1 MNQTKK
7 RLSIIKHAI
16 SITDVETIQLQVVK
30 LALLKTDLKI
40 QEIITEIQSENYA
53 KAQGLIKQYIHTPTE
68 DIIQRTSQEAQ
79 AAMSA
84 EEQAIIDEFD
94 LFITP
99 NTGGKPQEVDLN
111 DFFLDEFP
119 VQTKVET
126 KKVDHIDFDALLN
139 IDADQVLTSNIAVD
153 VTAIPGDTFFASTK
167 ETNILTV
174 DEQPIPRDTF
184 FDTEFDT
191 EEVEKAEPI
200 IEKSVNEEPM
210 IEESKT
216 EIQNEM
222 PSKEEPLN
230 ELKPST
236 KEETRS
242 YHYKAIPNIAQKFI
256 SMKKQYPLKQRTY
269 ERFES
274 VENLLRKII
283 HEGYTEE
290 EIEETLAYI
299 KKLSE
304 ESKETEA
311 AQLLL
316 VCAASESKF
325 AQLMLARELF
335 KGHLLTKDIP
345 SAFAQIQSLA
355 LEEYPEALC
364 DIAQFYEYGI
374 ETDQDKKKAEQCYKE
389 AMAFGIKR
397 AEKHYRRIRKENR
410 SFFKRK
416 DELI

>member
-40 QEIITEIQSENYA
+40 QEIITEIHAENYA

-79 AAMSA
+79 HAMAAD
-84 EEQAIIDEFD
+84 EQAIIDEFD

-99 NTGGKPQEVDLN
+99 NTNDKTLEVDLN
-111 DFFLDEFP
+111 DFFLDELP

-139 IDADQVLTSNIAVD
+139 IDADQVLNNNIAVD
-153 VTAIPGDTFFASTK
+153 IAATSRDTFFTSPK
-167 ETNILTV
+167 ERNRQSV
-174 DEQPIPRDTF
+174 DEQPLPRDTF
-184 FDTEFDT
+184 FDT

-200 IEKSVNEEPM
+200 IERSVNEEPV
-210 IEESKT
+210 IEESET
-216 EIQNEM
+216 EIQSEI
-222 PSKEEPLN
+222 PSKEEPISKDIKT
-230 ELKPST
+230 E
-236 KEETRS
+236 EETRS
-242 YHYKAIPNIAQKFI
+242 YHYKAIPHIAQKFI
-256 SMKKQYPLKQRTY
+256 SMKKQYPLKERTY

-274 VENLLRKII
+274 VESLLRKII
-283 HEGYTEE
+283 KEGYTEE

-299 KKLSE
+299 KRLSE

-335 KGHLLTKDIP
+335 KGVLLTKDIP

-374 ETDQDKKKAEQCYKE
+374 ETDQDKKKAEQYYKE

-397 AEKHYRRIRKENR
+397 AKKHYRRIRKENR
-410 SFFKRK
+410 SFFKK
-416 DELI
+416 KENLI

>member
-40 QEIITEIQSENYA
+40 QEIITEIHAENYA

-68 DIIQRTSQEAQ
+68 DIIQRTSQDAQ
-79 AAMSA
+79 DAMAA

-99 NTGGKPQEVDLN
+99 NTNEQPQEIDLN
-111 DFFLDEFP
+111 DFFLDELP

-126 KKVDHIDFDALLN
+126 KKVDHIDFDSLLN
-139 IDADQVLTSNIAVD
+139 IDADQVLSNNIAVD
-153 VTAIPGDTFFASTK
+153 IASTSRDTFFTSPQ
-167 ETNILTV
+167 ETNKQSV
-174 DEQPIPRDTF
+174 DEQLIPRDTF
-184 FDTEFDT
+184 FDTEFET

-200 IEKSVNEEPM
+200 IEESLNEEPI
-210 IEESKT
+210 IEESKP

-222 PSKEEPLN
+222 PSKEEPLK
-230 ELKPST
+230 ESKPST
-236 KEETRS
+236 EEETHS
-242 YHYKAIPNIAQKFI
+242 FHYKAIPNIAQKFI
-256 SMKKQYPLKQRTY
+256 SMKKQYPLKERTY

-316 VCAASESKF
+316 LCAASESKF

-335 KGHLLTKDIP
+335 KGLLLTKDIP

-364 DIAQFYEYGI
+364 DMAQFYEYGI

-397 AEKHYRRIRKENR
+397 AEKHYRRIKKENR
-410 SFFKRK
+410 RIFKRK